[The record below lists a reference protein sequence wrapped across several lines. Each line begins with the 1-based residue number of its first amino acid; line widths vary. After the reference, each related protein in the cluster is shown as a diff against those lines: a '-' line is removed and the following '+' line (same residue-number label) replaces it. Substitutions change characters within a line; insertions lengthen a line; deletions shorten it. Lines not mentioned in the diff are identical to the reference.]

1 MGFKMTDILPPAGWL
16 NVRQLETNE
25 FATGGANGNMN
36 EQAKSLAA
44 RSELLKQYAALP
56 YESKTGGYALGA
68 TVKLDNGDIV
78 KSTVVGNA
86 NNPNVDMTGW
96 VNPNKDLKDTVN
108 KIAPLDTIP
117 TDVDATQFLQSL
129 IDKMTDGMTLDLLG
143 RTFKVSK
150 STAYQSLYP
159 ANDQPCL
166 IVYNK
171 KNIKITNGKLKTDKH
186 GQGIIDFR
194 NCPNW
199 LLDGVELEGFGNNF
213 PPIDGVTGRA
223 EKTDSPAS
231 GYFYDSS
238 GLFPRNN
245 SVDTSTRT
253 TGGYGGN
260 FPQFEGG
267 VAATWGM
274 WGGGFICNIA
284 YGVYQEDSFGC
295 VQNCKIHGF
304 NGSGVFG
311 KNYKSMIVM
320 HSEIFNCYVA
330 GVESHGFNALSKQ
343 PEMFLTAFNS
353 IHDIG
358 HPSAS
363 VSHNN
368 IDPGYGIT
376 TGNSN
381 NTFGRPKVYMTQG
394 NIVSRCK
401 RKGIDAHSS
410 DIIIVKN
417 NVVSETGYGI
427 VSVTNLGTN
436 PKSVTIIGNNVEN
449 IQYCANDS
457 AHGIQVRGINRNS
470 GVAVV
475 SNNTVKNV
483 GRPITS
489 LLASINGRSIYTA
502 NILSATVSGNTI
514 ENDGYIA
521 TLGIGNAI
529 NASQCCPNFVCTG
542 NQIKGMF
549 SMGIFISGAADSIS
563 AIEKL
568 KQSVLANSNA
578 IHLYSL
584 KPHFNQD
591 QFCISSLK
599 SAKTTGNLLIID
611 DYVSAKYLNDF
622 AERRSAA
629 NEEVWFSIVKDASSY
644 VLNVKSQSGGMPID
658 ISQITSSVESNK
670 LKIVI
675 PSFYPMPI
683 DSAISQK
690 NQLKTTSGVPV
701 NSLYMAQDNYTR
713 SLTLNLENI
722 NGSTITPVN
731 FQDLAVGC
739 ELSVNLKF

>member
-1 MGFKMTDILPPAGWL
+1 MGFKMTDILPPAGWP

-78 KSTVVGNA
+78 KSTVDGNV
-86 NNPNVDMTGW
+86 NDPNVNMTGW
-96 VNPNKDLKDTVN
+96 ANPNKDLKDTVN

-223 EKTDSPAS
+223 EKTGSS
-231 GYFYDSS
+231 TEGYYYNAN
-238 GLFPRNN
+238 GLLPRNN

-363 VSHNN
+363 VSHND

-381 NTFGRPKVYMTQG
+381 NTFGRPKVYMSQG
-394 NIVSRCK
+394 NVVSRCK

-410 DIIIVKN
+410 DIIIVKD

-436 PKSVTIIGNNVEN
+436 PKSVTITGNIVEN

-457 AHGIQVRGINRNS
+457 AHGIQVRGIDRNS

-489 LLASINGRSIYTA
+489 LLASINGRSIFIA
-502 NILSATVSGNTI
+502 NTLSATVSGNTI

-521 TLGIGNAI
+521 TLGIGNATNI
-529 NASQCCPNFVCTG
+529 SQYCPNFVCTG

-549 SMGIFISGAADSIS
+549 SMGIFIYGAADSIS
-563 AIEKL
+563 AIGKL
-568 KQSVLANSNA
+568 KQSFLANSNT

-591 QFCISSLK
+591 QFCIASFK

-611 DYVSAKYLNDF
+611 DYVSAKYLNDT

-644 VLNVKSQSGGMPID
+644 VLKVKSQSGGMPID